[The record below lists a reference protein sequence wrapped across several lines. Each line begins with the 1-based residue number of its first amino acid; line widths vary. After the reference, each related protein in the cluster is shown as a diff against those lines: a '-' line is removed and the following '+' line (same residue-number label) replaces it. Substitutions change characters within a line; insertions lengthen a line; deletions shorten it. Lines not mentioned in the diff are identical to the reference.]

1 MKVVFEDF
9 EKLTSKQVE
18 DAFRLRQQVFIV
30 EQDCFYEDIDGY
42 DDKASHLLMYDG
54 ESLAGYLRLFRCGVK
69 YAEEASLGRIVVASE
84 YRGTGLGPRLI
95 KKGIELCK
103 GEAIRIEAQAALK
116 GYYTKLGFQEEGDI
130 YPVDGIDHLQMT
142 LR

>member
-1 MKVVFEDF
+1 MKVIFEDF
-9 EKLTSKQVE
+9 EKLTSKQIE
-18 DAFRLRQQVFIV
+18 DAFRLRQQVFII

-42 DDKASHLLMYDG
+42 DDKASHLFIYDG
-54 ESLAGYLRLFRCGVK
+54 ETLAGYLRLFRAGVK
-69 YAEEASLGRIVVASE
+69 YVEEASLGRIVVASE
-84 YRGTGLGPRLI
+84 YRGTGLGPKLI
-95 KKGIELCK
+95 KKGIELCE

-116 GYYTKLGFQEEGDI
+116 EYYTELGFQEEGGI